1 MSSLHKPSKR
11 AGWGHPRPALGLLI
25 MLTAA
30 VTSTQPALGHDFWIE
45 PSTYRPEVASSVRLA
60 LRVGEDFTGRAVL
73 RSQDRI
79 GRFVVFGPRGER
91 TVAGIEARDPAGFAR
106 IDIPGT
112 YVVGYRSLRSSITLE
127 GTRFEKYLAAEGLDA
142 VLEERRRRGESRADG
157 REVFSRCA
165 KTVLLSSGGA
175 AGAGYDTGAARTAP
189 MGCPFELVL
198 ETHHAEPTAGGTI
211 SVRVLYLDRPLG
223 GTKVVALTRGPNG
236 RHLTVRSDADGR
248 AEFSIDVAGPWLVKA
263 VHMVE
268 APEEI
273 DADWE
278 SFWASITFE
287 AGAP

>member
-1 MSSLHKPSKR
+1 
-11 AGWGHPRPALGLLI
+11 

-112 YVVGYRSLRSSITLE
+112 YVVGYRSLRSTITLE

-142 VLEERRRRGESRADG
+142 VLEERRRRGESKADG

-165 KTVLLSSGGA
+165 KTVLRT
-175 AGAGYDTGAARTAP
+175 AGFDAPNKAAP

-198 ETHHAEPTAGGTI
+198 ETHRAEPTGDGTI
-211 SVRVLYLDRPLG
+211 SVRALYLGQPLERVQVG
-223 GTKVVALTRGPNG
+223 ALTRGPKG
-236 RHLTVRSDADGR
+236 RHLTARSDIHGR
-248 AEFSIDVAGPWLVKA
+248 VQFSIGAAGPWLVKA

-278 SFWASITFE
+278 SYWASVTFE
-287 AGAP
+287 AAAP